1 MAHIIKQLTIFFCAL
16 AFSSHAIADVVIE
29 AENANLSGVSIESG
43 RGASDDAYVDFQN
56 PNGDYIEF
64 VVNVVNAGSYMLQ
77 TTYQLGGAN
86 PRPLLLTVN
95 GKTVDNDFI
104 LPATGSWQSWSTEQY
119 SLPLDSGANLVRLT
133 AVGSSGPNFDFFKI
147 VVDEPPVPTP
157 GRYEAEDAVLSGVSI
172 ESGRGASADEYVDFQ
187 NPSGDYIQ
195 FNISVGAAGS
205 YVLQTTYQLG
215 ASNPRPLLLTVN
227 GTTVD
232 NAFAL
237 PATGSWQ
244 GWSTEAYPLDLRP
257 GDNTIRLTAIGSS
270 GPNFDYIEIIPDGT
284 VPPSVP
290 AIKVNFAISGEPP
303 IEGYVGDFGE
313 AYGRRGNGLTYG
325 WLDESTLLPAGFTG
339 YGRNRGNS
347 PDAKKDTL
355 MHMDHPNPDPQRG
368 IWELEVANGIY
379 QVTVQGGDTANEGAE
394 TNHIINAESIKLIE
408 FQPDIGEFGSRIGT
422 RSVAVTDGKLTL
434 DSIGGINTK
443 IQFVLV
449 EPQGQL
455 NTPLVVDSIPR
466 DGQTDVFLDTV
477 VSANFLHLPN
487 VSSQGLASL
496 DNSTIT
502 PDTVVLYLRV
512 NGTLTSVPGTVNGTG
527 GGDAINFT
535 PNENLQSYS
544 TYDFIIDGV
553 RDLSGAEMLPTYIT
567 FVTGDQTSTTY
578 PPFLSDVAFENRGP
592 VADGRYTTLTIG
604 PDGKLYGLSVGGDIH
619 RWEIDGAGQLV
630 NRQTLTPLSGYGARL
645 AIGFVFA
652 PGATADN
659 LVAYITHSSLVFNNG
674 PAFDGKLSRVS
685 GPNLGSEELLI
696 TNLPRSVRDH
706 LTNSIA
712 FRPAEPGVLYFL
724 QGSNSA
730 GGAADGAWGN
740 RPERLLSAALLRL
753 DLNKLPADLPLDAL
767 TSQDQNVID
776 NADINSPALSD
787 GSYNPYHTDAPL
799 ILYATGIRNAYDLL
813 WHSNGKAYIPTN
825 GTGGGSI
832 SPASVAGTRRPDGS
846 FYYGQTVP
854 RIEGNETQR
863 DYLFKVD
870 PTDPRVY
877 FGHPNP
883 TRGEYV
889 LNRGPVDA
897 GLYPDY
903 IQPDANYA
911 GFAYDFAFNKSPNG
925 VIEYRSTA
933 HNGALQGA
941 ILVTRYS
948 GGSDIIV
955 LLPAGPDGDISTAAT
970 DLPGLGGF
978 DDPLDI
984 IEDVRNG
991 NLYISDFGSQTII
1004 LLVPD

>member
-1 MAHIIKQLTIFFCAL
+1 MKQKTPISPVSASKPV
-16 AFSSHAIADVVIE
+16 AGPAAD
-29 AENANLSGVSIESG
+29 A
-43 RGASDDAYVDFQN
+43 
-56 PNGDYIEF
+56 
-64 VVNVVNAGSYMLQ
+64 
-77 TTYQLGGAN
+77 
-86 PRPLLLTVN
+86 
-95 GKTVDNDFI
+95 
-104 LPATGSWQSWSTEQY
+104 
-119 SLPLDSGANLVRLT
+119 
-133 AVGSSGPNFDFFKI
+133 
-147 VVDEPPVPTP
+147 
-157 GRYEAEDAVLSGVSI
+157 
-172 ESGRGASADEYVDFQ
+172 YVDFQ
-187 NPSGDYIQ
+187 NPSGDYIE
-195 FNISVGAAGS
+195 FSVSVVNAGS

-215 ASNPRPLLLTVN
+215 AANPRPLLLTVN

-232 NAFAL
+232 SAFTL
-237 PATGSWQ
+237 PVTGSWQ
-244 GWSTEAYPLDLRP
+244 SWSTEAYPIALKS
-257 GDNTIRLTAIGSS
+257 GDNVVRLTAIGSS
-270 GPNFDYIEIIPDGT
+270 GPNFDYIEIIPDAT
-284 VPPSVP
+284 VPPTVP
-290 AIKVNFAISGEPP
+290 AINVNFAIFGDPP
-303 IEGYVGDFGE
+303 IDGYVSDFGE
-313 AYGRRGNGLTYG
+313 AYGQRGNGLTYG
-325 WLDESTLLPAGFTG
+325 WLDESTLLPADFTG
-339 YGRNRGNS
+339 YGRYRGNS

-355 MHMDHPNPDPQRG
+355 MHMDHPNADPQRG

-379 QVTVQGGDTANEGAE
+379 QVTVQGGDTGTEGSE
-394 TNHIINAESIKLIE
+394 TNHIINAESIKLME
-408 FQPDIGEFGSRIGT
+408 FQPAIGEFGSRIGT
-422 RSVAVTDGKLTL
+422 GIVEITDGKLTL
-434 DSIGGINTK
+434 DSIGGTNTK

-449 EPQGQL
+449 EPKGQL
-455 NTPLVVDSIPR
+455 NTPLVLDSIPR
-466 DGQTDVFLDTV
+466 DGQTDVFLDTI

-502 PDTVVLYLRV
+502 PATVELYLRE

-535 PNENLQSYS
+535 PNVNLQANS

-553 RDLSGAEMLPTYIT
+553 RDLSGAEMLPTNIT

-578 PPFLSDVAFENRGP
+578 PPYLADVAFENRGP
-592 VADGRYTTLTIG
+592 VAEGRYTTLTIG
-604 PDGKLYGLSVGGDIH
+604 PDGKFYGLSVGGDIH
-619 RWEIDGAGQLV
+619 RWDIDSAGQLV
-630 NRQTLTPLSGYGARL
+630 NRQTLTPLSSYGARL

-652 PGATADN
+652 PGSTADN
-659 LVAYITHSSLVFNNG
+659 LVAYITHSSQVFNNG

-685 GPNLGSEELLI
+685 GPNLGSEELLV

-712 FRPAEPGVLYFL
+712 FRPAEPDVLYIL

-753 DLNKLPADLPLDAL
+753 DLNKLPADLPLDAF
-767 TSQDQNVID
+767 TSQDQDVIN
-776 NADINSPALSD
+776 NADISSPTLSD
-787 GSYNPYHTDAPL
+787 GSYNPYYTDAPL
-799 ILYATGIRNAYDLL
+799 TLYATGIRNAYDLL

-846 FYYGQTVP
+846 FYSGQTVP

-863 DYLFKVD
+863 DFLFKVD
-870 PTDPRVY
+870 PANPGAY

-897 GLYPDY
+897 ALYPAS

-925 VIEYRSTA
+925 VIEYQSTA
-933 HNGALQGA
+933 HSGALQGA

-955 LLPAGPDGDISTAAT
+955 LLPDGPDGDISTAAT

-991 NLYISDFGSQTII
+991 NLYVSDFGSQTII
-1004 LLVPD
+1004 LLVPN

>member
-1 MAHIIKQLTIFFCAL
+1 MAQIIKQLSIFLLAL

-43 RGASDDAYVDFQN
+43 RGASGDAYVDFKN
-56 PNGDYIEF
+56 PSGDYIEF
-64 VVNVVNAGSYMLQ
+64 SVSVVNAGSYELQ
-77 TTYQLGGAN
+77 TTYQHGASN
-86 PRPLLLTVN
+86 PRPLMLTVN
-95 GKTVDNDFI
+95 GTTVDNAFT
-104 LPATGSWQSWSTEQY
+104 LPVTGSWQSWSTEAY
-119 SLPLDSGANLVRLT
+119 SLPLDSGANMVRLT
-133 AVGSSGPNFDFFKI
+133 AIGSSGPNFDFFRI
-147 VVDEPPVPTP
+147 VVDEPPIPTP
-157 GRYEAEDAVLSGVSI
+157 GRYEAENASLSGVSI
-172 ESGRGASADEYVDFQ
+172 ESGRGASEDAYADFQ
-187 NPSGDYIQ
+187 NPSGDYIE
-195 FNISVGAAGS
+195 FSVSVASAGS

-215 ASNPRPLLLTVN
+215 ASNPRPLLLSVN

-232 NAFAL
+232 NAFTL
-237 PATGSWQ
+237 PVTGSWQ
-244 GWSTEAYPLDLRP
+244 GWSTEAYTLALDSGL
-257 GDNTIRLTAIGSS
+257 NAVRLTAIGSS
-270 GPNFDYIEIIPDGT
+270 GPNFDYIEIIPDET
-284 VPPSVP
+284 VPPTVP
-290 AIKVNFAISGEPP
+290 AIKVNFAILSEPP
-303 IEGYVGDFGE
+303 IDGYVSDFGE
-313 AYGRRGNGLTYG
+313 AYGQRGNELTYG
-325 WLDESTLLPAGFTG
+325 WLDESTLLPTEFTG

-355 MHMDHPNPDPQRG
+355 MHMDHPNNDPRRG
-368 IWELEVANGIY
+368 IWELEVANGNY
-379 QVTVQGGDTANEGAE
+379 QVTIQGGDTANEGSE
-394 TNHIINAESIKLIE
+394 TNHIINAESIKIME

-434 DSIGGINTK
+434 DSIGGTNTK

-449 EPQGQL
+449 EPQGQR
-455 NTPLVVDSIPR
+455 NTPLVLDSIPR

-502 PDTVVLYLRV
+502 PDTVVLYLRA

-527 GGDAINFT
+527 GGDAVNFT
-535 PNENLQSYS
+535 PDENLQANS

-553 RDLSGAEMLPTYIT
+553 HDLSGAEMLPTNIT
-567 FVTGDQTSTTY
+567 FVTGDQTSTSY

-619 RWEIDGAGQLV
+619 RWEMDGAGLLV

-652 PGATADN
+652 PGSTADN
-659 LVAYITHSSLVFNNG
+659 LVAYITHSSLAFNNG
-674 PAFDGKLSRVS
+674 PAFDGKLSKVS
-685 GPNLGSEELLI
+685 GPDLGSVELLI

-712 FRPAEPGVLYFL
+712 FRPAEPSVLYFL

-730 GGAADGAWGN
+730 GGAANGAWGN

-753 DLNKLPADLPLDAL
+753 DLNKLPVDLPLDAF

-776 NADINSPALSD
+776 NADINSPTLSD
-787 GSYNPYHTDAPL
+787 GSYNPYYTDAPL
-799 ILYATGIRNAYDLL
+799 TLYATGIRNAYDLI

-832 SPASVAGTRRPDGS
+832 SPESVAGTRRPDGS
-846 FYYGQTVP
+846 FYSGQEVP

-863 DYLFKVD
+863 DFLFKVN
-870 PTDPRVY
+870 PTDPRAY
-877 FGHPNP
+877 SGHPNP

-897 GLYPDY
+897 ALYPAS

-933 HNGALQGA
+933 HDGALQGA

-955 LLPAGPDGDISTAAT
+955 LLPDGPDGDIGTAAT

-991 NLYISDFGSQTII
+991 NLYVSDFGSQTII
-1004 LLVPD
+1004 LLVPN